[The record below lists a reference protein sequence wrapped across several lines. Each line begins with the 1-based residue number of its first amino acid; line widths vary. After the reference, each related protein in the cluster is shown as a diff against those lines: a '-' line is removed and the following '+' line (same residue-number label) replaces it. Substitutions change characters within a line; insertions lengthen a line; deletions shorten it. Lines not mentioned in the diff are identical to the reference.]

1 MYQLEI
7 NIPAQLQN
15 IPLPAIAN
23 QAIKKGYQQS
33 RPMTAFSTGSK
44 SRSIDNKLPHGTL
57 LGLTSEGVAA
67 YSNDSANSLALEP
80 CRVGNIVTG
89 LPWQCVEF
97 ARRWLLQ
104 THDLVFADVPIA
116 ANMWENID
124 YLTQVSDNK
133 SVPLD
138 SHPNGS
144 HSKPV
149 KGDLIIYS
157 EAFLGT
163 GHVAVVVG
171 HDSDAGVIYV
181 AEQNYSDQPWQGGYC
196 REIPLLEVDGH
207 WWLLEPY
214 LSGWKRVK

>member
-1 MYQLEI
+1 MRQSEI
-7 NIPAQLQN
+7 NIPAQSWN
-15 IPLPAIAN
+15 IPQPGIAN
-23 QAIKKGYQQS
+23 LAIKKGSQQS
-33 RPMTAFSTGSK
+33 QPMTGFSPGSK
-44 SRSIDNKLPHGTL
+44 SWSIDNKLPHGTL

-104 THDLVFADVPIA
+104 THDLIFADVPIA
-116 ANMWENID
+116 ANMWNNVD

-133 SVPLD
+133 IVPLD

-149 KGDLIIYS
+149 NGDLVIYS

-171 HDSDAGVIYV
+171 HDSDAGVIHV
-181 AEQNYSDQPWQGGYC
+181 AEQNYSDRPWQGDYC
-196 REIPLLEVDGH
+196 RKIPLLEIDGH
-207 WWLLEPY
+207 WWLLEPF
-214 LSGWKRVK
+214 LSGWKRAH